1 MGGKEL
7 EVIDNPHDGY
17 SVEYLRQF
25 EVGQNLYPA
34 TAANLDTSQLDNQV
48 LSQLRQVCSFVSIQ
62 IMRKVCTVAIIVNMT
77 PIGL

>member
-1 MGGKEL
+1 M
-7 EVIDNPHDGY
+7 VILWNISG
-17 SVEYLRQF
+17 SF

-62 IMRKVCTVAIIVNMT
+62 IMRKVSTVAIIVNMT